1 MTLAISMSDPEASF
15 RAARELGELG
25 AASAEDNVATA
36 RRALEA
42 QDFERAA
49 ALAALGCAR
58 APDSAEAALVVGMA
72 RFRAHQ
78 PAEAIAPFARAVAL
92 APSSATLRFDL
103 AAALYQSGRFVEAE
117 NRYLEAAARDDK
129 IAPLSLYD
137 AALAALDSGHPDRA
151 VAHLQAAEKAAR
163 ASGQKP
169 VADQAHDTLQS
180 LAQRSRAGAAP
191 ELLRLTHSGTEA
203 LKAHHYADAVAHYR
217 HALDVAIAEGASA
230 GDRAELQ
237 YDLGD
242 ALYRANDLVAAAR
255 ALTSAVELRPGE
267 GEFHYL
273 LGLIHFDAG
282 ADRDAKIALDRALAL
297 GLSAAE
303 VRRAQDILRAL
314 AETRRGETSRFYLE
328 VRSAFGVDTNVP
340 QSGVVVTAVNGAGDN
355 TQAPFLESDLDFF
368 WRPAGTAR
376 NGFFAEY
383 RFGQLAYLSN
393 DLDLYSLQ
401 EHDVTLSGA
410 WTPTA
415 RLTLELGGD
424 GYLLFSGVQ
433 TFSPFQTGVSVGP
446 RITVR
451 ERHGFETRLRAQHI
465 FKFSLDRNYDYLSG
479 DRDEAGAAEVWRDPK
494 NRVSLG
500 YLFAREMIGVQKI
513 PLALLELPQAAPG
526 SFDPNEIYFIP
537 YSYYSHEVALTAAR
551 DLPRDFY
558 GTATVRYENRDYDQS
573 AHVATPSGT
582 PFYYRHR
589 RDDRVTVDVS
599 LRHPIGHGF
608 DLGLGYT
615 LIVNRS
621 TIDNTRATTA
631 LDYDDKNYLK
641 HVVQLDFSFVY

>member
-1 MTLAISMSDPEASF
+1 VLF
-15 RAARELGELG
+15 R
-25 AASAEDNVATA
+25 S
-36 RRALEA
+36 
-42 QDFERAA
+42 
-49 ALAALGCAR
+49 
-58 APDSAEAALVVGMA
+58 
-72 RFRAHQ
+72 
-78 PAEAIAPFARAVAL
+78 
-92 APSSATLRFDL
+92 
-103 AAALYQSGRFVEAE
+103 
-117 NRYLEAAARDDK
+117 
-129 IAPLSLYD
+129 
-137 AALAALDSGHPDRA
+137 
-151 VAHLQAAEKAAR
+151 
-163 ASGQKP
+163 
-169 VADQAHDTLQS
+169 
-180 LAQRSRAGAAP
+180 
-191 ELLRLTHSGTEA
+191 
-203 LKAHHYADAVAHYR
+203 
-217 HALDVAIAEGASA
+217 
-230 GDRAELQ
+230 
-237 YDLGD
+237 
-242 ALYRANDLVAAAR
+242 
-255 ALTSAVELRPGE
+255 
-267 GEFHYL
+267 
-273 LGLIHFDAG
+273 
-282 ADRDAKIALDRALAL
+282 
-297 GLSAAE
+297 
-303 VRRAQDILRAL
+303 
-314 AETRRGETSRFYLE
+314 
-328 VRSAFGVDTNVP
+328 
-340 QSGVVVTAVNGAGDN
+340 
-355 TQAPFLESDLDFF
+355 
-368 WRPAGTAR
+368 
-376 NGFFAEY
+376 
-383 RFGQLAYLSN
+383 
-393 DLDLYSLQ
+393 
-401 EHDVTLSGA
+401 
-410 WTPTA
+410 
-415 RLTLELGGD
+415 
-424 GYLLFSGVQ
+424 
-433 TFSPFQTGVSVGP
+433 

-479 DRDEAGAAEVWRDPK
+479 NRDEAGAAEVWRDPK

>member
-1 MTLAISMSDPEASF
+1 MTLAISIADPEAPF
-15 RAARELGELG
+15 RAARELAHLGE
-25 AASAEDNVATA
+25 ASAAENVTAA

-42 QDFERAA
+42 RDFERAA
-49 ALAALGCAR
+49 ALAALGLAR
-58 APDSAEAALVVGMA
+58 APDSAEAALVAGMA
-72 RFRAHQ
+72 RFRAQQ
-78 PAEAIAPFARAVAL
+78 PAEAIAPFSRAVSL
-92 APSSATLRFDL
+92 TPSSATLRFDL
-103 AAALYQSGRFVEAE
+103 AAALYQAGHFVEAE

-129 IAPLSLYD
+129 LAALSLYD
-137 AALAALDSGHPDRA
+137 AGLAALDGGHPDRA

-163 ASGQKP
+163 DAGQQP
-169 VADQAHDTLQS
+169 VADEAHDTLQS
-180 LAQRSRAGAAP
+180 LAHRSRGGATP
-191 ELLRLTHSGTEA
+191 ELQRLTHQGTEA
-203 LKAHHYADAVAHYR
+203 LAARHYADAISQYQR
-217 HALDVAIAEGASA
+217 ALDVAAAEGASSD
-230 GDRAELQ
+230 DRAELQ

-255 ALTSAVELRPGE
+255 ALATAVELRPGE
-267 GEFHYL
+267 AEFHYL
-273 LGLIHFDAG
+273 LGLVHFDAG
-282 ADRDAKIALDRALAL
+282 ADRDANLAL
-297 GLSAAE
+297 ERAVTLGLHGPAA
-303 VRRAQDILRAL
+303 RRAGDILRAL

-328 VRSAFGVDTNVP
+328 LRSAFGIDTNVP
-340 QSGVVVTAVNGAGDN
+340 QSGIVVTAVNGGGEN
-355 TQAPFLESDLDFF
+355 TDAPFLESDLDFF

-376 NGFFAEY
+376 NGFSAEY
-383 RFGQLAYLSN
+383 RFAQLAYLSN

-401 EHDVTLSGA
+401 EHDLTISGA

-433 TFSPFQTGVSVGP
+433 TFSPFQTGASIGP

-465 FKFSLDRNYDYLSG
+465 FKRSLDATYEYLG
-479 DRDEAGAAEVWRDPK
+479 GNRDEAGVSEQWRDPK
-494 NRVSLG
+494 DRLSVG
-500 YLFAREMIGVQKI
+500 YQFAREMIGVQKI
-513 PLALLELPQAAPG
+513 PLSLLDFPRATVG

-537 YSYYSHEVALTAAR
+537 YSYFSHEVTASAAR
-551 DLPRDFY
+551 DLPRGMY
-558 GTATVRYENRDYDQS
+558 GTATLRYEHRDYDES

-589 RDDRVTVDVS
+589 RDDRVTVDLAV
-599 LRHPIGHGF
+599 RHPIGHGF

-621 TIDNTRATTA
+621 TIDNTRASTP